1 MEAGSASLRSDVGKR
16 VGAWLTVALAPMF
29 LCGLVG
35 AAAAAD
41 DWITANKDYSSQR
54 YVDLDQITPENVS
67 GLKEVCEIQLN
78 QPTFFSSGLL
88 MVGRTLFVTTNRQTA
103 AFDAAT
109 CELRW
114 RHVLDFKGK
123 PIAAINRGL
132 GYADGRVFRGTSD
145 GRVLAFDAAT
155 GRVLW
160 DVQATDPDKEEVTN
174 AAPIV
179 WQGKVI
185 EGIGFSDLHL
195 IGRLMAFDAETGKE
209 LWRFATTMGYAA
221 GGGFW
226 TTYSLDPAT
235 GEIFGG
241 VANPW
246 PDFNRD
252 VAPGDTANTVYTNSI
267 ISLDAA
273 TGRLNWHYQAV
284 PRDEHDWDLA
294 AAPTLYRTPAGK
306 DMAAVTGKSGRV
318 YGIDRATKALV
329 FNTPGTT
336 IENDSVPLSDKWMR
350 VCPGLQGGAMFNG
363 VAYHPGFDALYVGM
377 NDHCTWYIKDKALGP
392 DGGIPIKDWSA
403 AAKLE
408 APRGWITAFD
418 GASGALLWQ
427 FHTDSQ
433 VLAGLVPTKSGLL
446 FGGDTHGGLLA
457 LNARN
462 GALLTRIDA
471 GGALN
476 NGLISYAVD
485 GEQYVAAAVGGMTEN
500 PSPVAG
506 ALRVAI
512 YGLHASD
519 RPRVVALD
527 RLPPSAAPGW
537 TENHVAFIQAC
548 GQCHG
553 TTGGGSSA
561 PGLARQSQLSDP
573 ERLKQFLTT
582 VLPPMPHLYPG
593 MLDDNDVKMIADY
606 LKTDV
611 FKCGP
616 KEIQSCDVPPHPT
629 TGGTEEWRAIY
640 SVVTSPRCINCHTV
654 VSKLPSTLF
663 ALDYPRQGDDRHPHL
678 YSVVRGDT
686 ATVETVEKTGT
697 VEPGIGAPVL
707 RCKSCHGA
715 GNDARTGIPGA
726 IDPAHPGEP
735 FWSMAPASM
744 TWESEPGV
752 PLAGPELCARLKDK
766 ARNGNRELA
775 DTLHHIATEPLVL
788 WAWNPG
794 TRLNGEQR
802 TTPPIDHDAFIVAFT
817 KWMDAGAPC
826 PSE

>member
-1 MEAGSASLRSDVGKR
+1 MLSV
-16 VGAWLTVALAPMF
+16 
-29 LCGLVG
+29 
-35 AAAAAD
+35 D
-41 DWITANKDYSSQR
+41 DLFK
-54 YVDLDQITPENVS
+54 
-67 GLKEVCEIQLN
+67 
-78 QPTFFSSGLL
+78 
-88 MVGRTLFVTTNRQTA
+88 GRHFDRAQYVTTNRQTA

-114 RHVLDFKGK
+114 RHVLDFKRK
-123 PIAAINRGL
+123 PFAAINRGL

-155 GRVLW
+155 GRLLW

-185 EGIGFSDLHL
+185 EGIAFSDFHL

-336 IENDSVPLSDKWMR
+336 IENDSVALSDKWMR

-392 DGGIPIKDWSA
+392 DGGVPIKDWSA

-476 NGLISYAVD
+476 NGLISYVVD

-519 RPRVVALD
+519 RPRVVTMD
-527 RLPPSAAPGW
+527 RLSPSAAPGW
-537 TENHVAFIQAC
+537 TENHMAFIQAC

-553 TTGGGSSA
+553 LTAGGGSA
-561 PGLARQSQLSDP
+561 PALARQSQLSDP
-573 ERLKQFLTT
+573 ERLKQFLIT
-582 VLPPMPHLYPG
+582 VLPPMPHIYPG
-593 MLDDNDVKMIADY
+593 VLDDNDVKMIADY

-616 KEIQSCDVPPHPT
+616 GEIQSCAAPQQPK

-640 SVVTSPRCINCHTV
+640 SVVTSPRCINCHSV
-654 VSKLPSTLF
+654 ISKLPLPHGLF
-663 ALDYPRQGDDRHPHL
+663 AQDQQDYPRQSDDRHPHL
-678 YSVVRGDT
+678 YGVLRGDT
-686 ATVETVEKTGT
+686 ASSETAEKTGM
-697 VEPGIGAPVL
+697 VEVGIGPPNL
-707 RCKSCHGA
+707 RCTSCHGA
-715 GNDARTGIPGA
+715 ANDSRTGIPGTV
-726 IDPAHPGEP
+726 DPARPGDP

-744 TWESEPGV
+744 AWESEPGV
-752 PLAGPELCARLKDK
+752 TLAGPELCARLKDK
-766 ARNGNRELA
+766 TRNGNRELA

-794 TRLNGEQR
+794 TRLDGEQR
-802 TTPPIDHDAFIVAFT
+802 ATPPLDHDAFLAAFS

-826 PSE
+826 PTE